1 MFYFDRLIDA
11 ILPPRCAFTGNLVDS
26 QGTITPEAWAKLS
39 FISAPYCHNCGSPFE
54 FAPMSGADMRCAQCL
69 TDPPEFSMARTAMV
83 YDDSSRGFILGFK
96 HGDQTE
102 SVITM
107 VPWLKAAGAD
117 FWDAADLIVPVPL
130 HCWRLLRRRYNQAA
144 LMGRVM
150 AKNTGKGF
158 CADALLRVRSTP
170 SQGHLKA
177 DERKKNV
184 SKAFAVNPKRADR
197 LAGQRIVLID
207 DVYTT
212 GSTVRECAKV
222 LLKGGAREVFVL
234 TLARVVRAGKFD

>member
-1 MFYFDRLIDA
+1 
-11 ILPPRCAFTGNLVDS
+11 
-26 QGTITPEAWAKLS
+26 
-39 FISAPYCHNCGSPFE
+39 
-54 FAPMSGADMRCAQCL
+54 MSGADMRCAQCL

-130 HCWRLLRRRYNQAA
+130 HRWRLLRRRYNQAA

-150 AKNTGKGF
+150 AKKP
-158 CADALLRVRSTP
+158 ASR
-170 SQGHLKA
+170 
-177 DERKKNV
+177 
-184 SKAFAVNPKRADR
+184 
-197 LAGQRIVLID
+197 
-207 DVYTT
+207 
-212 GSTVRECAKV
+212 
-222 LLKGGAREVFVL
+222 
-234 TLARVVRAGKFD
+234 